1 MDPASGHLGE
11 MRAFLEVARRQSFSA
26 AAKAL
31 GLTSSS
37 VSKQVARLE
46 ERLRAKL
53 LKRTTRRVSLT
64 EAGHLY
70 AERAA
75 RILSDVE
82 EAERAVAELD
92 GTPRGALRISAP
104 TVLGTIRV
112 APAVLACRARYPEL
126 RIDLDLTDRLV
137 DLVAERVDVAV
148 RLAAAISPA
157 SLVARRL
164 ADDLRVLCASPR
176 YLRRHG
182 TPRRLEDLAD
192 HDCITL
198 NMEPVAR
205 WTLVGP
211 EGERVITVSGTLRT
225 SDTMTLRDAAVA
237 GIGLANLPDYVVQ
250 EHLESGALRRV
261 LPAYGASQR
270 ASFAVYAAPARA
282 AVRVFIEELARV
294 MKGAASAG
302 AAGAARSDPEEESSS
317 RQGRQEDKSSGRQA
331 ARPSRTR

>member
-1 MDPASGHLGE
+1 MDPLGGHLDE

-26 AAKAL
+26 AARAL

-46 ERLRAKL
+46 ERLGAQL
-53 LKRTTRRVSLT
+53 LRRTTRRVSLT

-70 AERAA
+70 AERAG

-82 EAERAVAELD
+82 EAQRAVADLD
-92 GTPRGALRISAP
+92 GTPRGTLRISAP

-112 APAVLACRARYPEL
+112 APAVLACRAKYPEL
-126 RIDLDLTDRLV
+126 RIDLDLTDRIV

-148 RLAAAISPA
+148 RLAAEISPA

-198 NMEPVAR
+198 NLEPVAR

-211 EGERVITVSGTLRT
+211 EGERVIPVSGTFRT
-225 SDTMTLRDAAVA
+225 SDTLTLRDAAVA
-237 GIGLANLPDYVVQ
+237 GLGLTNLPDYVVHDQ
-250 EHLESGALRRV
+250 LESGALRRV
-261 LPAYGASQR
+261 LPEYGASKR

-282 AVRVFIEELARV
+282 AVRVFVDALARA
-294 MKGAASAG
+294 MGPAG
-302 AAGAARSDPEEESSS
+302 TAKPTARKP
-317 RQGRQEDKSSGRQA
+317 
-331 ARPSRTR
+331 

>member
-1 MDPASGHLGE
+1 MDPLGGHLDE

-26 AAKAL
+26 AARAL

-46 ERLRAKL
+46 ERLGAQL
-53 LKRTTRRVSLT
+53 LRRTTRRVSLT
-64 EAGHLY
+64 EAGNLY
-70 AERAA
+70 AERAG

-82 EAERAVAELD
+82 EAQRAVVDLD
-92 GTPRGALRISAP
+92 GTPRGTLRISAP
-104 TVLGTIRV
+104 TVLGSIRV
-112 APAVLACRARYPEL
+112 APAVLACRAKYPEL
-126 RIDLDLTDRLV
+126 RIDLDLTDRIV

-148 RLAAAISPA
+148 RLAAEISPA

-182 TPRRLEDLAD
+182 TPRCLEDLAD

-198 NMEPVAR
+198 NLEPVAR

-211 EGERVITVSGTLRT
+211 EGERVVPVSGTFRT
-225 SDTMTLRDAAVA
+225 SDTITLRDAAVA
-237 GIGLANLPDYVVQ
+237 GVGLANLPDYVVQ
-250 EHLESGALRRV
+250 DQLESGALRRV
-261 LPAYGASQR
+261 LPEYGTSKR

-282 AVRVFIEELARV
+282 AVRVVVDALAKA
-294 MKGAASAG
+294 MGAAETSKPT
-302 AAGAARSDPEEESSS
+302 ARKP
-317 RQGRQEDKSSGRQA
+317 
-331 ARPSRTR
+331 

>member
-1 MDPASGHLGE
+1 MDPLGGHLDE

-26 AAKAL
+26 AARAL

-46 ERLRAKL
+46 ERIGARL
-53 LKRTTRRVSLT
+53 LLRTTRRVSLT
-64 EAGHLY
+64 EAGNLY
-70 AERAA
+70 AERAG

-82 EAERAVAELD
+82 EAQRAVADLD
-92 GTPRGALRISAP
+92 GTPRGTLRISAP
-104 TVLGTIRV
+104 TVLGSIRV

-126 RIDLDLTDRLV
+126 RIDLDLTDRIV

-148 RLAAAISPA
+148 RLAAEISPA

-182 TPRRLEDLAD
+182 TPRRLEDLAA

-198 NMEPVAR
+198 NDEPVVR

-211 EGERVITVSGTLRT
+211 EGERVVPVSGSFRS
-225 SDTMTLRDAAVA
+225 SDTITLRDAAVA
-237 GIGLANLPDYVVQ
+237 DLGLANLPDYVVQ
-250 EHLESGALRRV
+250 DQIESGALRRV
-261 LPAYGASQR
+261 LPEYGASKR

-282 AVRVFIEELARV
+282 AVRVFVDALARA
-294 MKGAASAG
+294 MGPSSAAE
-302 AAGAARSDPEEESSS
+302 AA
-317 RQGRQEDKSSGRQA
+317 K
-331 ARPSRTR
+331 RTTPKP

>member
-11 MRAFLEVARRQSFSA
+11 MRAFMEVARRQSFSA

-70 AERAA
+70 AERAD

-82 EAERAVAELD
+82 EAQRAVAELD

-126 RIDLDLTDRLV
+126 RIDLDLTDRIV
-137 DLVAERVDVAV
+137 DMVAERVDVAV
-148 RLAAAISPA
+148 RLAEAISPA

-164 ADDLRVLCASPR
+164 AGDLRVLCASPR

-211 EGERVITVSGTLRT
+211 EGERVIPVSGTFRS

-237 GIGLANLPDYVVQ
+237 GLGLANLPDYVVQ

-261 LPAYGASQR
+261 LPAYGASRR

-282 AVRVFIEELARV
+282 AVRVFVEELARV
-294 MKGAASAG
+294 MKGPG
-302 AAGAARSDPEEESSS
+302 AAGAARSDDEESSN
-317 RQGRQEDKSSGRQA
+317 RQGRQEEKTSDFKTA
-331 ARPSRTR
+331 KAPRTR

>member
-1 MDPASGHLGE
+1 MDPLGGHLDE

-26 AAKAL
+26 AARAL

-46 ERLRAKL
+46 ERLGAQL
-53 LKRTTRRVSLT
+53 LRRTTRRVSLT

-70 AERAA
+70 AERAG
-75 RILSDVE
+75 RILSDIE
-82 EAERAVAELD
+82 EARRAVADLD
-92 GTPRGALRISAP
+92 GTPRGTLRISAP

-112 APAVLACRARYPEL
+112 APAVLACRAKYPEL
-126 RIDLDLTDRLV
+126 RIDLDLTDRIV

-148 RLAAAISPA
+148 RLAAEISPA

-198 NMEPVAR
+198 NLEPVAR

-211 EGERVITVSGTLRT
+211 EGERVIPVSGTFRT
-225 SDTMTLRDAAVA
+225 SDTVTLRDAAVA
-237 GIGLANLPDYVVQ
+237 GLGLANLPDYVVHDQ
-250 EHLESGALRRV
+250 LESGALRRV
-261 LPAYGASQR
+261 LPEYGASKR

-282 AVRVFIEELARV
+282 AVRVVVDALATA
-294 MKGAASAG
+294 MGPAG
-302 AAGAARSDPEEESSS
+302 TAKPTARKP
-317 RQGRQEDKSSGRQA
+317 
-331 ARPSRTR
+331 

>member
-1 MDPASGHLGE
+1 MDPASGDLGE

-70 AERAA
+70 AERAD

-82 EAERAVAELD
+82 EAQRAVAELD
-92 GTPRGALRISAP
+92 GTPRGTLRISAP

-198 NMEPVAR
+198 NMDPVAR

-211 EGERVITVSGTLRT
+211 EGERVIPVSGTFRT

-237 GIGLANLPDYVVQ
+237 GLGLANLPDYLVQ

-261 LPAYGASQR
+261 LPAYGASKR

-282 AVRVFIEELARV
+282 AVRVFVEELARV
-294 MKGAASAG
+294 MKAPGAAG
-302 AAGAARSDPEEESSS
+302 AAGAARSDADEESSS
-317 RQGRQEDKSSGRQA
+317 RQGRQEEKTPRHQA
-331 ARPSRTR
+331 AKPPRTR

>member
-1 MDPASGHLGE
+1 MDPAGGHLGE

-26 AAKAL
+26 AARAL

-37 VSKQVARLE
+37 VSKQIARLE
-46 ERLRAKL
+46 ERLGAQL
-53 LKRTTRRVSLT
+53 LRRTTRRVSLT

-70 AERAA
+70 AERTG
-75 RILSDVE
+75 RILADVE
-82 EAERAVAELD
+82 EAQRAVADLD
-92 GTPRGALRISAP
+92 GTPRGTLRISAP
-104 TVLGTIRV
+104 TVLGTLRV

-148 RLAAAISPA
+148 RLAVAISPA

-164 ADDLRVLCASPR
+164 ADDRRVLCASPR

-192 HDCITL
+192 HDCLTL
-198 NMEPVAR
+198 NFDPVAR
-205 WTLVGP
+205 WMLVGP
-211 EGERVITVSGTLRT
+211 EGERVLPVSGTFRS

-237 GIGLANLPDYVVQ
+237 GLGLANLPDYVVQ

-261 LPAYGASQR
+261 LPEYGASKR
-270 ASFAVYAAPARA
+270 ASFAVYATPARA
-282 AVRVFIEELARV
+282 AVRILVEALAKA
-294 MKGAASAG
+294 MGPG
-302 AAGAARSDPEEESSS
+302 AAGSVKTAKAAKTTP
-317 RQGRQEDKSSGRQA
+317 
-331 ARPSRTR
+331 